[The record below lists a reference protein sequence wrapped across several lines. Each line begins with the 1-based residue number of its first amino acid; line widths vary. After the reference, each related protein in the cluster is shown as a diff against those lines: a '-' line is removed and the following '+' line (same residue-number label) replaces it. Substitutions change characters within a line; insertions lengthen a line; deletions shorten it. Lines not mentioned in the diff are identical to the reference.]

1 MEVQLTERQREYV
14 LEYQRILNRLT
25 DIQTQ
30 VTSLGEESTKLLE
43 DLKALRAQEKDEF
56 PDEDQVLNKLDEL
69 EADN

>member
-1 MEVQLTERQREYV
+1 MEFQLTERQREYV

-25 DIQTQ
+25 DIQMQ
-30 VTSLGEESTKLLE
+30 VTNLGEESTKLLE
-43 DLKALRAQEKDEF
+43 DLKALRAQEKEEF

>member
-1 MEVQLTERQREYV
+1 MEIQLTERQREYV

-43 DLKALRAQEKDEF
+43 DLKALRAQEKEEF

>member
-25 DIQTQ
+25 DIQVQ
-30 VTSLGEESTKLLE
+30 VTNLGEESTKLLE
-43 DLKALRAQEKDEF
+43 DLKALRAQEKEEF

-69 EADN
+69 EADD

>member
-14 LEYQRILNRLT
+14 LEYQRILNRMT

-43 DLKALRAQEKDEF
+43 DLKALRAQEKEEF

>member
-30 VTSLGEESTKLLE
+30 VTNLGEESTKLLE
-43 DLKALRAQEKDEF
+43 DLKTLRAQEKEEF

>member
-14 LEYQRILNRLT
+14 LEYQTILNRLT
-25 DIQTQ
+25 DIQMQ
-30 VTSLGEESTKLLE
+30 VTNLGEESTKLLE
-43 DLKALRAQEKDEF
+43 DLKALRAQEKEEF

>member
-43 DLKALRAQEKDEF
+43 DLKALRVQEKEEF

>member
-25 DIQTQ
+25 DIQMQ
-30 VTSLGEESTKLLE
+30 VTNLGEESTKLLE
-43 DLKALRAQEKDEF
+43 DLKALRAQEKEEF

>member
-43 DLKALRAQEKDEF
+43 DLKALRAQEKEEF

>member
-30 VTSLGEESTKLLE
+30 VTNLGEESTKLLE
-43 DLKALRAQEKDEF
+43 DLKALRAQEKEEF